1 MWIVYVLQHT
11 DSRKLY
17 FGVTK
22 DLKQRIQEHNSG
34 GKKYTT
40 RLHGIWVFVYAEA
53 YRSKEDALLREKRLK
68 RHASGK
74 HELLKRL
81 KNSLIA

>member
-22 DLKQRIQEHNSG
+22 DLKQCIQEHNSG

-40 RLHGIWVFVYAEA
+40 R
-53 YRSKEDALLREKRLK
+53 RSKEDALLREKRLK